1 MPGFLQTR
9 ARRPPLCYENEG
21 LRASMASVDKM
32 AALRYAAVM
41 GIFAAVVF
49 VLGIMTTTWSNE
61 TT

>member
-1 MPGFLQTR
+1 
-9 ARRPPLCYENEG
+9 
-21 LRASMASVDKM
+21 MASVDKM

-61 TT
+61 AT